1 MANVLTLTTPLM
13 RQTVGF
19 DRLNDMFEQLLSD
32 ASEGFDN
39 YPPYNIEKLD
49 QDKYRI
55 TMAVAGFTMDD
66 LNLVL
71 QDGELTV
78 SGSNREKAVEPG
90 VQILHHGIAARAFQ
104 RTFRLADYIQVTG
117 AEMKD
122 GLLTI
127 HLVREVPE
135 EKKPRMI
142 PIQVGTANGRPAI
155 ENKKSKS

>member
-1 MANVLTLTTPLM
+1 MENVLTMTTPLM
-13 RQTVGF
+13 RQTIGF
-19 DRLNDMFEQLLSD
+19 DRFNDMFERLMSD

-39 YPPYNIEKLD
+39 YPPYNIEKLAGD
-49 QDKYRI
+49 AYRI

-66 LNLVL
+66 INIVL

-78 SGSNREKAVEPG
+78 SGSVHEREAEDGAEV
-90 VQILHHGIAARAFQ
+90 LHRGIATRAF
-104 RTFRLADYIQVTG
+104 RKTFRLADYIQVTG

-122 GLLTI
+122 GLLTV

-142 PIQVGTANGRPAI
+142 PIKACVTDGKATI
-155 ENKKSKS
+155 ENKKQKT